1 MKKIIY
7 LIILIVSITNFGNT
21 AEVTTQEFLK
31 GCKNYYLWVNKNY
44 EIPVDEKILFNMGK
58 RQGVI
63 ETMGKVMLTL
73 CYESKRNL
81 SISSLSLM
89 TLNHILMT
97 FNAIQATLDSC
108 ACFRNFISAEG
119 RLRPGAGINQV
130 KNFPKLVEKMS

>member
-58 RQGVI
+58 CQGVI

-81 SISSLSLM
+81 SISKQITANLKGIRTIEIIEELIKS
-89 TLNHILMT
+89 TDT
-97 FNAIQATLDSC
+97 
-108 ACFRNFISAEG
+108 EK
-119 RLRPGAGINQV
+119 RLRSMTVQTFLF
-130 KNFPKLVEKMS
+130 NFMSNNWPCK

>member
-58 RQGVI
+58 CQGVI

-81 SISSLSLM
+81 SISKQITANLKGIRTIEIIEELIKS
-89 TLNHILMT
+89 TDT
-97 FNAIQATLDSC
+97 
-108 ACFRNFISAEG
+108 EK
-119 RLRPGAGINQV
+119 RLRSMPVQTFLF
-130 KNFPKLVEKMS
+130 NFMSNNWPCK

>member
-58 RQGVI
+58 CQGVI

-81 SISSLSLM
+81 SISKQITANLKGIRTIDIIEELIKS
-89 TLNHILMT
+89 TDT
-97 FNAIQATLDSC
+97 
-108 ACFRNFISAEG
+108 EK
-119 RLRPGAGINQV
+119 RLRSMPVQTFLF
-130 KNFPKLVEKMS
+130 NFMSNNWPCK

>member
-44 EIPVDEKILFNMGK
+44 EMPVDEKILFNMGK
-58 RQGVI
+58 CQGVI

-81 SISSLSLM
+81 SISKQITANLKGIRTIDIIEELIKS
-89 TLNHILMT
+89 TDT
-97 FNAIQATLDSC
+97 
-108 ACFRNFISAEG
+108 EK
-119 RLRPGAGINQV
+119 RLRSMPVQTFLF
-130 KNFPKLVEKMS
+130 NFMSNNWPCK

>member
-58 RQGVI
+58 CQGVI

-81 SISSLSLM
+81 SISKQITANLKGIRTIEIIEELIKSTS
-89 TLNHILMT
+89 T
-97 FNAIQATLDSC
+97 
-108 ACFRNFISAEG
+108 EK
-119 RLRPGAGINQV
+119 RLRSMPVQTFLF
-130 KNFPKLVEKMS
+130 NFMSNNWPCK